1 MEDKAVKP
9 IIEPDLA
16 SKTAFRRGSL
26 GKLKQIGLHAIT
38 GKAPDPVDPGGINKD
53 VACRARALAAAITVD
68 TRNIVEQRSFAC
80 RQPRADFNGKRAAI
94 VSNKGDL
101 DHGIE
106 TFAGRAI
113 NARGV

>member
-1 MEDKAVKP
+1 MQDKSVQP
-9 IIEPDLA
+9 VIEPDLA
-16 SKTAFRRGSL
+16 GKAAFRRGPF
-26 GKLKQIGLHAIT
+26 GKLEQIGLHAVISQ
-38 GKAPDPVDPGGINKD
+38 ASDPVDPGGINMD

-101 DHGIE
+101 DHVIE